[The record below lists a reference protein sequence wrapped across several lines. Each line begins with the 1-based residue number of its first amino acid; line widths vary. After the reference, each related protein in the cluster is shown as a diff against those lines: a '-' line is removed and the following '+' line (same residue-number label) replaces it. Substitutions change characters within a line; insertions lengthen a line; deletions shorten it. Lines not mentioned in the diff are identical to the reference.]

1 MANNNIIEKL
11 EALTAG
17 EIRGKKELFSF
28 LYGENASKKLN
39 IESIEDFSFW
49 DNGQSVIIYNGTQA
63 IFDCNYEVVYGV
75 KRLTTCYNKNGLFCE
90 FKNY

>member
-17 EIRGKKELFSF
+17 EIRGKKELFVF
-28 LYGENASKKLN
+28 LYGEKASEKLN

-49 DNGQSVIIYNGTQA
+49 DNGQSVIIYKGAQA
-63 IFDCNYEVVYGV
+63 VLDCNYEEVFGL

>member
-1 MANNNIIEKL
+1 MINTIIEKL

-17 EIRGKKELFSF
+17 EVRGNLEKFIF